1 MVSIDTAFLL
11 YRLSGWSVCLFVAA
25 VICAK
30 MNEQIELPVTFGVW
44 TLVLVSSPD
53 SPRNGDFLPGGRYAQ
68 SDSRQGNAKRC
79 GLGTGTLTTC
89 LFTELF
95 FVFSIV

>member
-1 MVSIDTAFLL
+1 MRHSYYTDGVV
-11 YRLSGWSVCLFVAA
+11 WSVCLFVAA

-30 MNEQIELPVTFGVW
+30 TNEQIELPLAFVVW

-53 SPRNGDFLPGGRYAQ
+53 SPRDGDLPGGRYAQ
-68 SDSRQGNAKRC
+68 SDSRQGNARRC

-95 FVFSIV
+95 LVFNIV

>member
-30 MNEQIELPVTFGVW
+30 TNEQIELPVAFGVW
-44 TLVLVSSPD
+44 TLVLA
-53 SPRNGDFLPGGRYAQ
+53 AQ
-68 SDSRQGNAKRC
+68 ILRGM
-79 GLGTGTLTTC
+79 GTC
-89 LFTELF
+89 LVVDMLKVIHDRATRGGAALAP
-95 FVFSIV
+95 VGLL